1 MASAR
6 RGASRLRAAA
16 ASAVFRRSSARSA
29 ALMPASGQPCSACT
43 ARRVR
48 GRGAHARPAP
58 SAPAPGRPSVPRA
71 FLQVLCTLR
80 RGSAAPLKAPRSGK
94 PPSQVRRAPSRCRGG
109 NGDAANGRT
118 PRALMAH
125 TCAACGCVLVSGPP
139 LHAGLQRLLA
149 SPSAADIHM
158 RDLNVRACRHTA
170 PCQPLGWPSWKERPR
185 CHCPLVQNPATVL
198 VTVRHVL
205 LVPPDQQT
213 VCSPLQI
220 ASHPLTLQG
229 RQSWHCSRD
238 FLLCT
243 SAVFIS
249 KRGGR
254 RRRHT
259 HTARAPV
266 LISLAFASID
276 HASSCNHTP
285 VERFVAG

>member
-48 GRGAHARPAP
+48 GRGAHARPPP

-139 LHAGLQRLLA
+139 LHEGLQRLLA

-158 RDLNVRACRHTA
+158 RDLNVRACRHRA

-220 ASHPLTLQG
+220 ASHPLTFGAGQAVLALQQG
-229 RQSWHCSRD
+229 LPALH
-238 FLLCT
+238 
-243 SAVFIS
+243 
-249 KRGGR
+249 KRGVHLQEGR
-254 RRRHT
+254 KAASAHA
-259 HTARAPV
+259 HSPSAC
-266 LISLAFASID
+266 INFASV
-276 HASSCNHTP
+276 CVN
-285 VERFVAG
+285 